1 MESLI
6 IQISYLSGA
15 IAFLVLGG
23 LAAFGKIRT
32 QARSLLVAAA
42 VVAGLW
48 CLSVAA
54 QTKWEIST
62 YVWQL
67 LALEFLRS
75 VLWIGFLSSIV
86 GLTGDQRQ
94 DMSRYVRLGVGV
106 PVVVAM
112 VAYVA
117 LGSGRAAW
125 LSGETYFFLI
135 GLCRMI
141 LAIIGLLLIENLY
154 RNASRDRLWAIKY
167 LCFGLGLLFVYD
179 FFFYAESILFQRFAS
194 ELYGAR
200 GFVSAIAAPLIGLSV
215 VRASFWDVDLP
226 VSRRVVFHTAALVT
240 AGVYLILMSFVGYFL
255 GKVGG
260 EVGGVFQIS
269 FLVLALVVLLAILT
283 SGSVQARTRLFIAR
297 NFYSVRYDY
306 REEWLK
312 FIGTVSKNDG
322 DKKLNDRIVQ
332 SIADIVESTAGIM
345 WLKQEGSPYF
355 QPASNWNFEED
366 LGALAA
372 DDALVQAL
380 SQCEDIIEF
389 AADGSSL
396 DTDYEL
402 AEALGRHRPVW
413 LGIPMHHNEE
423 LRGLILLGQS
433 RAPRKIDW
441 EDRGLLS
448 IVAQQAASYIAEED
462 AQTHLAEAKGL
473 ADFNERFAFVAHDLK
488 NVVNQLS
495 IMQQN
500 AKQHADNPA
509 FQQDMIMTV
518 GNSVTRM
525 KSLLSDLNA
534 HRSPDAPTQKAAISP
549 FALNATIEAMLRD
562 WRTKGPV
569 IECDYCNGEISVMGR
584 QGEFTSSLSHLVQNA
599 VDASAGQK
607 AVQIIVSTKSR
618 AAQIEIIDQ
627 GPGMD
632 KEFIDEKLF
641 KPFVTTKK
649 DGFGIGVY
657 QIRKQIR
664 DMGGEL
670 VVISSPSKGTTMQV
684 RLPLNL
690 E

>member
-15 IAFLVLGG
+15 AAFLVLGG
-23 LAAFGKIRT
+23 LAVFGKVRT
-32 QARSLLVAAA
+32 QSRSLLVAAA
-42 VVAGLW
+42 VVSGLW

-54 QTKWEIST
+54 QTKWDIST

-67 LALEFLRS
+67 LTLEFLRS

-94 DMSRYVRLGVGV
+94 DMSRYVGFGVGLPIATAV
-106 PVVVAM
+106 FAFF
-112 VAYVA
+112 A
-117 LGSGRAAW
+117 LRSDWAVW
-125 LSGETYFFLI
+125 LSGENYFFLI
-135 GLCRMI
+135 GLCRMM
-141 LAIIGLLLIENLY
+141 LAIVGLLLIENLY

-200 GFVSAIAAPLIGLSV
+200 GFISVIAAPLIGLSV
-215 VRASFWDVDLP
+215 ARATFWDVDLH
-226 VSRRVVFHTAALVT
+226 VSRRVVFHTAALVS

-255 GKVGG
+255 GRLGG
-260 EVGGVFQIS
+260 EVGSVFQIS
-269 FLVLALVVLLAILT
+269 FLVLALAVLLVILT

-312 FIGTVSKNDG
+312 FIGTVSQNDDG
-322 DKKLNDRIVQ
+322 KKLNDRIVQ
-332 SIADIVESTAGIM
+332 SIADIVESTAGVL
-345 WLKQEGSPYF
+345 WLKQE
-355 QPASNWNFEED
+355 ASAHFHLAANWNFEED
-366 LGALAA
+366 LGALAG
-372 DDALVQAL
+372 DDALVRAL

-389 AADGSSL
+389 SADGSSL

-402 AEALGRHRPVW
+402 VEALRRHRPVW
-413 LGIPMHHNEE
+413 LGVPMRHNDEV
-423 LRGLILLGQS
+423 RGLILLGQS

-441 EDRGLLS
+441 EDRALLS
-448 IVAQQAASYIAEED
+448 IVAQQAASYIAEEE
-462 AQTHLAEAKGL
+462 AQIHLAEAKGL

-534 HRSPDAPTQKAAISP
+534 HRAPDATSQRAAITA
-549 FALNATIEAMLRD
+549 FALNDTIQVLLRD
-562 WRTKGPV
+562 WRSDGPV
-569 IECDYCNGEISVMGR
+569 IECKYSDTEISVLGR
-584 QGEFTSSLSHLVQNA
+584 RGEFTSSVSHLVQNA
-599 VDASAGQK
+599 IDASAGQE
-607 AVQIIVSTKSR
+607 AVQIVVSTKPGW
-618 AAQIEIIDQ
+618 AQIEIVDQ

-649 DGFGIGVY
+649 DGFGIGLY

-670 VVISSPSKGTTMQV
+670 DVLSLPGKGTTMQV
-684 RLPLNL
+684 RLPVSV